1 MKLGLKNGAD
11 IMKKFHETYAMRG
24 VMLLDVGS
32 LERLEPDHARG
43 IRATYMD
50 LDHSPLRPVDDS
62 KNHFQEAIVLASKV
76 SNAPHI
82 IAKICIFDDP
92 DYVTGYVASKQTGY
106 VRITK
111 LKEIG
116 NLDGGRIFL
125 YRGQREEVKILSNI
139 LRSKLS

>member
-1 MKLGLKNGAD
+1 M
-11 IMKKFHETYAMRG
+11 
-24 VMLLDVGS
+24 
-32 LERLEPDHARG
+32 
-43 IRATYMD
+43 
-50 LDHSPLRPVDDS
+50 
-62 KNHFQEAIVLASKV
+62 
-76 SNAPHI
+76 SNTPHI
-82 IAKICIFDDP
+82 IAEICIFDDP

-116 NLDGGRIFL
+116 NPDGGRIFL